1 MKKLFISL
9 MAVSAMLTSCNMDTP
24 APGVLDDA
32 TAISDVS
39 SAEYFRNTIY
49 NGLRVY
55 SAGSPIYGTE
65 LAMDQFIGLS
75 TNGNRGSQ
83 FANGGEIN
91 SSNTSI
97 TGFYGGCYSR
107 IADANYFIE
116 KANALLD
123 GGSLNKQDAL
133 EVKRYIGEAHFAR
146 AYYYFFLLDHYCP
159 TYDKAKG
166 DQEGLGLQIQ
176 LVYNPTGDTSKYPGR
191 SSMNASIKVI
201 NDDLDAAYKALKAYE
216 DAGNAANT
224 VAGSSYLSSY
234 AVEALRARF
243 ALAIGDYETAVT
255 SAQAVIAN
263 TNYQLLTG
271 QAYVDMWN
279 DANVSELIFSP
290 FVDATEAAYVSSTC
304 DGWNEWWSDVQQSD
318 YIPTSQ
324 VVWSYTVNDSPNDW
338 RFFAFFKA
346 TNVKV
351 QGGTTKTYVFNKYPG
366 NDALITDGTNYY
378 KNTPKPFRLS
388 EQYLILA
395 EAAAMAG
402 GKEDIANDAYN
413 ELIKNRY
420 RDYAETNLVGQDL
433 IDAIRYERG
442 KELIGEGFRMSDLR
456 RWKIGFDRD
465 QEYDLNPL
473 VAESRTIAGLNTSYA
488 ADDYRYVWP
497 IPYDEMAITP
507 ALAGQQNPGY

>member
-32 TAISDVS
+32 TAIDGVK
-39 SAEYFRNTIY
+39 SAQYFRNNIY
-49 NGLRVY
+49 NGFRAMSTGVY
-55 SAGSPIYGTE
+55 VAGTE
-65 LAMDQFIGLS
+65 LAMDQFVGMS
-75 TNGNRGSQ
+75 TNGNRGGL
-83 FANGGEIN
+83 FANGDQIN
-91 SSNTSI
+91 ASNPDIASI
-97 TGFYGGCYSR
+97 YGACYSR
-107 IADANYFIE
+107 IADTNYFIE

-123 GGSLNKQDAL
+123 GGSLNQQESL
-133 EVKRYIGEAHFAR
+133 EVKRYIGEARFAR
-146 AYYYFFLLDHYCP
+146 AYYYFYLFDHYCQ

-166 DQEGLGLQIQ
+166 NQEGLGLQLQ

-191 SSMNASIKVI
+191 SSMNASLKVI

-216 DAGNAANT
+216 DAGNTANC
-224 VAGSSYLSSY
+224 VAGAAYLSSY
-234 AVEALRARF
+234 AVEALRARV

-263 TNYQLLTG
+263 TNYQLLAG
-271 QAYVDMWN
+271 QAYIDMWN
-279 DANVSELIFSP
+279 DANVSELIFAP
-290 FVDATEAAYVSSTC
+290 FVDASESAYISSNC
-304 DGWNEWWSDVQQSD
+304 GQWNYWSTDVNQCD

-324 VVWSYTVNDSPNDW
+324 VVWSFVDETGNVADA
-338 RFFAFFKA
+338 RFFAFLKRA
-346 TNVKV
+346 PLNA
-351 QGGTTKTYVFNKYPG
+351 QGGTAKTYVFNKYPG
-366 NDALITDGTNYY
+366 NDALITSSNLY

-402 GKEDIANDAYN
+402 GKDDIANKAIND
-413 ELIKNRY
+413 LVKNRHLNY
-420 RDYAETNLVGQDL
+420 TEVERVGEDL
-433 IDAIRYERG
+433 IQFIREERG

-456 RWKIGFDRD
+456 RWKVGFDRN
-465 QEYDLNPL
+465 QVYDLDPT
-473 VAESRTIAGLNTSYA
+473 VAASRVLAGLKTAYA